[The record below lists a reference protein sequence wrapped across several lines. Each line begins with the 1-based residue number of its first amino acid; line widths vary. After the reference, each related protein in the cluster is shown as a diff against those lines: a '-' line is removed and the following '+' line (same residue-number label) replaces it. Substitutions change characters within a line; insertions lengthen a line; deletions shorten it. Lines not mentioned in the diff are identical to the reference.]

1 MKNEIKRRCISCKEL
16 KNREEMIKI
25 TRYENHLIVEPD
37 SKTMGRSAYVCKND
51 ECIKKMVK
59 SKGIKR
65 SLKFNNDVVIKQT
78 EEKIIQK
85 FSGLN

>member
-37 SKTMGRSAYVCKND
+37 SKTMGRSAYICKND